1 MKVTLCNYYI
11 DMPRKYTKKS
21 NYWNKFSSGSGEG
34 NPSLENLIQKNVS
47 EPQLLGDPFYNFDG
61 KASYSRNGG
70 SSSTTGRV
78 NRITSQ
84 PKFNK
89 YVNIREGLLPFEMS
103 INGYNVRDAIELCQ
117 KAYANVA
124 IFRNAVDIMSE
135 FSNAEINLE
144 GGSAKAREF
153 FSKWMRY
160 IKIWKVKDQYFREY
174 YRSGNIFFY
183 KLNAKFTLDDF
194 QSILKSYAN
203 ADGLSYDSVEKIYNY
218 PTPFDVKNSIPVQY
232 TLLNP
237 FYVVA
242 NRSTSWKQV
251 IYEKILSEYELERL
265 QNPKNEQDKII
276 FESLDEESR
285 DKIKNG
291 QWSQD
296 GLKIQLN
303 PTDVIYS
310 FYKKQDYEPFAV
322 PFGFAVLDDIN
333 FKLEMK
339 KIDQAICRTI
349 ENVILLITL
358 GNTPD
363 KGGIN
368 HKNISAMQSLLS
380 NQSVGRVLVAD
391 YTTKADFIIP
401 DMNKVLGYE
410 KYKIVNEDIK
420 EGLQNILIGSEKFAN
435 TTVKA
440 QVFFERLRE
449 ARNAFLNDFLQ
460 PEMELIFK
468 NLGFKGKCPIAKFEE
483 VSIKDET
490 QFNRVVTRMM
500 ELGILP
506 PEEGIKV
513 IETGIYPSSEELA
526 AAQEKF
532 VEQRKKGFYN
542 PIVGGVPSIAPPMGG
557 PSNVDEAPQVQPA
570 KQPAPVVK
578 TPKERGRPVG
588 TTKAAV
594 YSREAISNVFDLT
607 KDLYSNVQSLL
618 RDKYNKKRLTADQK
632 KLAESISEAIII
644 GSEIKDWNSVAK
656 DVLDDPN
663 TLDNLGIMK
672 NVQKLAAEHDLNTY
686 AAALL
691 YHSNNK

>member
-1 MKVTLCNYYI
+1 MKVTLCNYNI

-21 NYWNKFSSGSGEG
+21 DYWSKFSSGSES
-34 NPSLENLIQKNVS
+34 NNSSLEDLMRNGSS
-47 EPQLLGDPFYNFDG
+47 EPQLVGDPFYNFDS
-61 KASYSRNGG
+61 KASSYSRNGG
-70 SSSTTGRV
+70 NSSTNLRR
-78 NRITSQ
+78 NRTSVA
-84 PKFNK
+84 PKIHR
-89 YVNIREGLLPFEMS
+89 YANIREGLLPFESS

-144 GGSAKAREF
+144 GGSTKAKDF
-153 FSKWMRY
+153 FYKWMKY

-183 KLNAKFTLDDF
+183 KLNAKFGLDDF
-194 QSILKSYAN
+194 QTILKSYAN
-203 ADGLSYDSVEKIYNY
+203 TEDVYKY
-218 PTPFDVKNSIPVQY
+218 PTSFNVKNSIPVQY

-265 QNPKNEQDKII
+265 QNPKNDHDKVI
-276 FESLDEESR
+276 FESLDPVAK
-285 DKIKNG
+285 DKIRNG

-358 GNTPD
+358 GTEPS

-368 HKNISAMQSLLS
+368 HKNISAMQSLLG

-435 TTVKA
+435 TTIKA

-468 NLGFKGKCPIAKFEE
+468 NLGFKGKCPVAKFEE

-513 IETGIYPSSEELA
+513 IETGIYPSGPELE

-542 PIVGGVPSIAPPMGG
+542 PIVGGVPSVAPPIPGDDSSDEPE
-557 PSNVDEAPQVQPA
+557 PSVNPA
-570 KQPAPVVK
+570 KNNVPNEV
-578 TPKERGRPVG
+578 GRPVG
-588 TTKAAV
+588 TTKANV
-594 YSREAISNVFDLT
+594 YSREAIAEVFDLT
-607 KDLYSNVQSLL
+607 KELYSNVQTLL
-618 RDKYNKKRLTADQK
+618 KEKYNKKRLSKEQK
-632 KLAESISEAIII
+632 NLAESISEAIIV
-644 GSEIKDWNSVAK
+644 GSKSNSWKDTAEKVLK
-656 DVLDDPN
+656 DPS
-663 TLDNLGIMK
+663 TLDSLGVMEA
-672 NVQKLAAEHDLNTY
+672 VQDLAAEHDLNTY

>member
-1 MKVTLCNYYI
+1 
-11 DMPRKYTKKS
+11 MPRKYTKKS
-21 NYWNKFSSGSGEG
+21 NYWDKFSSGNESD
-34 NPSLENLIQKNVS
+34 NTSLESLVQKNPS
-47 EPQLLGDPFYNFDG
+47 EPQLLGDPFYSFDS
-61 KASYSRNGG
+61 KANYSRNGG
-70 SSSTTGRV
+70 ESSTSTRR
-78 NRITSQ
+78 NRISTQ

-89 YVNIREGLLPFEMS
+89 YANIREGLLPFESS

-144 GGSAKAREF
+144 GGSAKARDF

-183 KLNAKFTLDDF
+183 KLNAKFSLDDF

-203 ADGLSYDSVEKIYNY
+203 ADELSYDSVEKIYNY
-218 PTPFDVKNSIPVQY
+218 PTSYNVKNSIPVQY

-237 FYVVA
+237 FFLVA

-251 IYEKILSEYELERL
+251 VYEKILSEYELERL

-276 FESLDEESR
+276 FESLDAESR

-291 QWSQD
+291 QWSVD

-303 PTDVIYS
+303 PTDIIYS

-468 NLGFKGKCPIAKFEE
+468 NLGFKGKCPLAKFEE

-506 PEEGIKV
+506 PEEGIRV
-513 IETGIYPSSEELA
+513 IETGIYPSGEELA

-542 PIVGGVPSIAPPMGG
+542 PIIGGVPSIAPPMGG
-557 PSNVDEAPQVQPA
+557 DVEEVPEEKSSEKVP
-570 KQPAPVVK
+570 PVKNKV
-578 TPKERGRPVG
+578 PNERGRPVG
-588 TTKAAV
+588 AIKADV
-594 YSREAISNVFDLT
+594 YSREAIAEVFDLT
-607 KDLYSNVQSLL
+607 KGLYSDVQTLL
-618 RDKYNKKRLTADQK
+618 EQKYNKKRLTKDQK
-632 KLAESISEAIII
+632 KLAENVSEAIII
-644 GSEIKDWNSVAK
+644 GSESTNWKDAAETVLK
-656 DVLDDPN
+656 DPS
-663 TLDNLGIMK
+663 TLDKLGVMK
-672 NVQKLAAEHDLNTY
+672 AVQDLAAQHDLNTY

-691 YHSNNK
+691 YHSNKK

>member
-1 MKVTLCNYYI
+1 
-11 DMPRKYTKKS
+11 MPRKYTKKS
-21 NYWNKFSSGSGEG
+21 DYWSKFSSGSES
-34 NPSLENLIQKNVS
+34 NNSSLEDLMRNGSS
-47 EPQLLGDPFYNFDG
+47 EPQLVGDPFYNFDS
-61 KASYSRNGG
+61 KASSYSRNGG
-70 SSSTTGRV
+70 NSSTNLRR
-78 NRITSQ
+78 NRTSVA
-84 PKFNK
+84 PKIHR
-89 YVNIREGLLPFEMS
+89 YANIREGLLPFESS

-144 GGSAKAREF
+144 GGSTKAKDF
-153 FSKWMRY
+153 FYKWMKY

-183 KLNAKFTLDDF
+183 KLNAKFGLDDF

-203 ADGLSYDSVEKIYNY
+203 TEDVYKY
-218 PTPFDVKNSIPVQY
+218 PTSFNVKNSVPVQY

-265 QNPKNEQDKII
+265 QNPKNDHDKVI
-276 FESLDEESR
+276 FESLDPVAKE
-285 DKIKNG
+285 KIRNG

-358 GNTPD
+358 GTEPS

-368 HKNISAMQSLLS
+368 HKNISAMQSLLG

-435 TTVKA
+435 TTIKA

-468 NLGFKGKCPIAKFEE
+468 NLGFKGKCPVAKFEE

-513 IETGIYPSSEELA
+513 IETGIYPSGPELE

-542 PIVGGVPSIAPPMGG
+542 PIVGGVPSVAPPIPGDDSTDE
-557 PSNVDEAPQVQPA
+557 PESNVN
-570 KQPAPVVK
+570 PVKNNV
-578 TPKERGRPVG
+578 PNEVGRPVG
-588 TTKAAV
+588 TTKANV
-594 YSREAISNVFDLT
+594 YSREAIAEVFDLT
-607 KDLYSNVQSLL
+607 KELYSNVQTLL
-618 RDKYNKKRLTADQK
+618 KEKYNKKRLSKEQK
-632 KLAESISEAIII
+632 NLAESISEAIIV
-644 GSEIKDWNSVAK
+644 GSKSNSWKDTAEKVLK
-656 DVLDDPN
+656 DPS
-663 TLDNLGIMK
+663 TLDSLGVMEA
-672 NVQKLAAEHDLNTY
+672 VQDLAAEHDLNTY

>member
-1 MKVTLCNYYI
+1 MKVTLCKYNI

-21 NYWNKFSSGSGEG
+21 DYWNQFSSGNENSSE
-34 NPSLENLIQKNVS
+34 SLENLVQKNAS
-47 EPQLLGDPFYNFDG
+47 EPQLVGDPFYTFNSN
-61 KASYSRNGG
+61 AAYSRTGG
-70 SSSTTGRV
+70 DSSTNLRRNRVATG
-78 NRITSQ
+78 
-84 PKFNK
+84 PKINK
-89 YVNIREGLLPFEMS
+89 YANIREGLLPFEMS

-144 GGSAKAREF
+144 GGSAKAKDF
-153 FSKWMRY
+153 FYKWMKY
-160 IKIWKVKDQYFREY
+160 VKIWKVKDQYFREY

-194 QSILKSYAN
+194 QSIIKSYAN
-203 ADGLSYDSVEKIYNY
+203 ADGLSYDNIEKIYNY
-218 PTPFDVKNSIPVQY
+218 PTPFNVKNSIPIQY

-242 NRSTSWKQV
+242 NRTSSWRQV
-251 IYEKILSEYELERL
+251 IYEKMLSEYELERL
-265 QNPKNEQDKII
+265 QNPKNEQDKLI
-276 FESLDEESR
+276 FESLDPTTK

-291 QWSQD
+291 QWAQD

-303 PTDVIYS
+303 PTDIIYS

-358 GNTPD
+358 GTEPS

-391 YTTKADFIIP
+391 YTTKAEFIIP

-410 KYKIVNEDIK
+410 KYKVVNEDIK

-468 NLGFKGKCPIAKFEE
+468 NLGFKGKCPVAKFEE

-513 IETGIYPSSEELA
+513 IETGIYPSGEELA

-542 PIVGGVPSIAPPMGG
+542 PIVGGVPSITPPVPGD
-557 PSNVDEAPQVQPA
+557 DEEEQADVAPQPIKNNVPNE
-570 KQPAPVVK
+570 V
-578 TPKERGRPVG
+578 GRPIG
-588 TTKAAV
+588 TTKANV
-594 YSREAISNVFDLT
+594 YSREAISEVFDLT
-607 KDLYSNVQSLL
+607 KNLYSDVQSLL
-618 RDKYNKKRLTADQK
+618 KKKYNKKRLSTDQK

-644 GSEIKDWNSVAK
+644 GSNSSDWSATAEK
-656 DVLDDPN
+656 VLSDPS
-663 TLDNLGIMK
+663 TLDSLGIMK
-672 NVQKLAAEHDLNTY
+672 AVQELAAEHDLNTY

>member
-1 MKVTLCNYYI
+1 MA
-11 DMPRKYTKKS
+11 RKYTKKS
-21 NYWNKFSSGSGEG
+21 NYWNKFSKG
-34 NPSLENLIQKNVS
+34 NDEKSSSLEDLIRNESS
-47 EPQLLGDPFYNFDG
+47 EPQLVGDPFYDFD
-61 KASYSRNGG
+61 ASAAYSRTGGG
-70 SSSTTGRV
+70 SSTNTRRNRVST
-78 NRITSQ
+78 Q
-84 PKFNK
+84 PKLNK
-89 YVNIREGLLPFEMS
+89 YANIREGLLPFESS
-103 INGYNVRDAIELCQ
+103 INGYNIRDAIELCQ

-135 FSNAEINLE
+135 FSNAEIIFE
-144 GGSAKAREF
+144 GGTQKSKDF
-153 FSKWMRY
+153 YQKWMKYVKMWR
-160 IKIWKVKDQYFREY
+160 VKDQYFREY
-174 YRSGNIFFY
+174 YRSGNIFYY
-183 KLNAKFTLDDF
+183 KINGKFKLDDF
-194 QSILKSYAN
+194 QKILQTYASN
-203 ADGLSYDSVEKIYNY
+203 EDLNYKNTEKLFNY
-218 PTPFDVKNSIPVQY
+218 PTSYNAKNLIPVQY

-237 FYVVA
+237 FYVTVK
-242 NRSTSWKQV
+242 RTSSWKQLV
-251 IYEKILSEYELERL
+251 YEKILSEYELERL
-265 QNPKNEQDKII
+265 QNPKNDHDKMI
-276 FESLDEESR
+276 FDNLDAETQ

-291 QWSQD
+291 QWAQD

-358 GNTPD
+358 GTEPS

-368 HKNISAMQSLLS
+368 HKNISAMQSLLN

-391 YTTKADFIIP
+391 YTTKAEFVIP

-410 KYKIVNEDIK
+410 KYKVVNEDIK

-435 TTVKA
+435 TNIKA
-440 QVFFERLRE
+440 QVFFERLKE

-468 NLGFKGKCPIAKFEE
+468 NLGFKGKCPTAKFEE

-513 IETGIYPSSEELA
+513 IETGIYPTDKELES
-526 AAQEKF
+526 AQEKF

-542 PIVGGVPSIAPPMGG
+542 PIVGGVPTIAPAENGG
-557 PSNVDEAPQVQPA
+557 AASENQPIT
-570 KQPAPVVK
+570 KNKVPN
-578 TPKERGRPVG
+578 ERGRPVG
-588 TTKAAV
+588 AVASV
-594 YSREAISNVFDLT
+594 YSKEDIAQVFDLT
-607 KDLYSNVQSLL
+607 KVLYSNVQNSLKK
-618 RDKYNKKRLTADQK
+618 KYNKKRLSKDQK
-632 KLAESISEAIII
+632 KLAENISEAIIV
-644 GSEIKDWNSVAK
+644 GSKNNDWSNIAEQVVSNPN
-656 DVLDDPN
+656 VLDK
-663 TLDNLGIMK
+663 LGILK
-672 NVQKLAAEHDLNTY
+672 EVQDLASEHDLNIY

-691 YHSNNK
+691 YHSSNK

>member
-1 MKVTLCNYYI
+1 LKVTLCKYNI

-21 NYWNKFSSGSGEG
+21 DYWNQFSSGNENSSE
-34 NPSLENLIQKNVS
+34 SLENLVQKNAS
-47 EPQLLGDPFYNFDG
+47 EPQLVGDPFYTFNSN
-61 KASYSRNGG
+61 AAYSRTGG
-70 SSSTTGRV
+70 DSSTNLRRNRVSTG
-78 NRITSQ
+78 
-84 PKFNK
+84 PKINK
-89 YVNIREGLLPFEMS
+89 YANIREGLLPFEMS

-144 GGSAKAREF
+144 GGSAKAKDF
-153 FSKWMRY
+153 FYKWMKY
-160 IKIWKVKDQYFREY
+160 VKIWKVKDQYFREY

-194 QSILKSYAN
+194 QSIIKSYAN
-203 ADGLSYDSVEKIYNY
+203 ADGLSYDSIEKIYNY
-218 PTPFDVKNSIPVQY
+218 PTPFDVKNSIPIQY

-242 NRSTSWKQV
+242 NRTSSWRQV
-251 IYEKILSEYELERL
+251 IYEKMLSEYELERL
-265 QNPKNEQDKII
+265 QNPKNEQDKLI
-276 FESLDEESR
+276 FESLDPTTK

-291 QWSQD
+291 QWAQD

-303 PTDVIYS
+303 PTDIIYS

-358 GNTPD
+358 GTEPS

-391 YTTKADFIIP
+391 YTTKAEFIIP

-410 KYKIVNEDIK
+410 KYKVVNEDIK

-468 NLGFKGKCPIAKFEE
+468 NLGFKGKCPVAKFEE

-513 IETGIYPSSEELA
+513 IETGIYPSGEELA

-542 PIVGGVPSIAPPMGG
+542 PIVGGVPSITPPMPGD
-557 PSNVDEAPQVQPA
+557 DEEEQADVAPQPIKNNVPNE
-570 KQPAPVVK
+570 V
-578 TPKERGRPVG
+578 GRPIG
-588 TTKAAV
+588 TTKANV
-594 YSREAISNVFDLT
+594 YSREAISEVFDLT
-607 KDLYSNVQSLL
+607 KNLYSDVQSLL
-618 RDKYNKKRLTADQK
+618 KKKYNKKRLSTDQK

-644 GSEIKDWNSVAK
+644 GSNSSDWSATAEK
-656 DVLDDPN
+656 VLSDPS
-663 TLDNLGIMK
+663 TLDSLGIMK
-672 NVQKLAAEHDLNTY
+672 AVQELAAEHDLNTY

>member
-1 MKVTLCNYYI
+1 MS
-11 DMPRKYTKKS
+11 RKYTKRS
-21 NYWNKFSSGSGEG
+21 EYWNQFSKGTAGQEAPLEDLLKENSSE
-34 NPSLENLIQKNVS
+34 PSLVGE
-47 EPQLLGDPFYNFDG
+47 PFYSFDS
-61 KASYSRNGG
+61 KASYERTGMGDSTNIRRNLAYVG
-70 SSSTTGRV
+70 
-78 NRITSQ
+78 
-84 PKFNK
+84 PKIYK
-89 YVNIREGLLPFEMS
+89 YGNIREGLLPFEMS
-103 INGYNVRDAIELCQ
+103 ISGYNIRDAIELCQ

-135 FSNAEINLE
+135 FSNAEIYLE
-144 GGSAKAREF
+144 GGTQKAKDF
-153 FSKWMRY
+153 FHKWMKY
-160 IKIWKVKDQYFREY
+160 VKMWKIKDQYFREY

-183 KLNAKFTLDDF
+183 KINAKFELDDF
-194 QSILKSYAN
+194 QKILQTYASY
-203 ADGLSYDSVEKIYNY
+203 DGLSYDNVEKIYNY
-218 PTPFDVKNSIPVQY
+218 PTPYDVKNSIPVQY

-237 FYVVA
+237 FYVTV
-242 NRSTSWKQV
+242 NRTSSWKHV

-265 QNPKNEQDKII
+265 QNPKNEHDKII
-276 FESLDEESR
+276 FESLDKETQ

-291 QWSQD
+291 QWAQN

-358 GNTPD
+358 GTEPA

-368 HKNISAMQSLLS
+368 HKNIKAMQSLLN

-391 YTTKADFIIP
+391 YTTKAEFIIP

-435 TTVKA
+435 TAVKA

-449 ARNAFLNDFLQ
+449 ARNAFLCDFLQ

-513 IETGIYPSSEELA
+513 IETGIYPTTEELVS
-526 AAQEKF
+526 AQQKF
-532 VEQRKKGFYN
+532 VEDRKKGFYN
-542 PIVGGVPSIAPPMGG
+542 PIVGGVPSISPPVPDFG
-557 PSNVDEAPQVQPA
+557 A
-570 KQPAPVVK
+570 APVQQAKNK
-578 TPKERGRPVG
+578 TPAERGRPTG
-588 TTKAAV
+588 TTKASV
-594 YSREAISNVFDLT
+594 YSKESIAKVFDLT
-607 KDLYSNVQSLL
+607 KNLYSQVESLL
-618 RDKYNKKRLTADQK
+618 KEKYKKKKLNPEQK
-632 KLAESISEAIII
+632 KLAEGISEAIVI
-644 GSEIKDWNSVAK
+644 GSECSTWNTVAIDVIKNPN
-656 DVLDDPN
+656 VLDKI
-663 TLDNLGIMK
+663 GIMSS
-672 NVQKLAAEHDLNTY
+672 VQNIAAEHELDTY

-691 YHSNNK
+691 YHSTKYSV

>member
-1 MKVTLCNYYI
+1 MT
-11 DMPRKYTKKS
+11 RKYTKKS
-21 NYWNKFSSGSGEG
+21 DYWNKFSKGTSDK
-34 NPSLENLIQKNVS
+34 NASLEDLIKNESS
-47 EPQLLGDPFYNFDG
+47 EPQIIGDPFYDFDSS
-61 KASYSRNGG
+61 ASYSRTGG
-70 SSSTTGRV
+70 DSTTGTRR
-78 NRITSQ
+78 NRISVK
-84 PKFNK
+84 PKIYK
-89 YVNIREGLLPFEMS
+89 YANIREGLLPFEMS

-135 FSNAEINLE
+135 FSNAEIVLE
-144 GGSAKAREF
+144 GGSQKSRDF
-153 FSKWMRY
+153 FAKWMKYVKMWR
-160 IKIWKVKDQYFREY
+160 VKDQYFREY

-183 KLNAKFTLDDF
+183 KINAKFQLNDF
-194 QSILKSYAN
+194 QRILQSYAN
-203 ADGLSYDSVEKIYNY
+203 NDELNYKNTEKIFNY
-218 PTPFDVKNSIPVQY
+218 PTSYDVKNSIPVQY

-237 FYVVA
+237 FYLTVK
-242 NRSTSWKQV
+242 RTSSWKQV
-251 IYEKILSEYELERL
+251 VYEKILSEYELERL
-265 QNPKNEQDKII
+265 QNPKNDHDKMIYDN
-276 FESLDEESR
+276 LDSETQ

-358 GNTPD
+358 GTEPS

-435 TTVKA
+435 TTIKA
-440 QVFFERLRE
+440 QVFFERLKE
-449 ARNAFLNDFLQ
+449 ARNAFLNDFMQ

-468 NLGFKGKCPIAKFEE
+468 NLGFKGRCPVAKFEE

-513 IETGIYPSSEELA
+513 IETGIYPTTQELE

-542 PIVGGVPSIAPPMGG
+542 PIVGGVPTIAPADGDD
-557 PSNVDEAPQVQPA
+557 DEELEKLEQP
-570 KQPAPVVK
+570 KQNKVPN
-578 TPKERGRPVG
+578 ERGRPVG
-588 TTKAAV
+588 AVASV
-594 YSREAISNVFDLT
+594 YSKEDIAQVFDLT
-607 KDLYSNVQSLL
+607 KDLYNNVQGLL
-618 RDKYNKKRLTADQK
+618 KNKYNKKRLNKDQK
-632 KLAESISEAIII
+632 KLAENISEAIII
-644 GSEIKDWNSVAK
+644 GSENKNWSQVAEK
-656 DVLDDPN
+656 VISDPSVLDKM
-663 TLDNLGIMK
+663 GILK
-672 NVQKLAAEHDLNTY
+672 KVQDLASEHDLNTY

-691 YHSNNK
+691 YHSANK

>member
-1 MKVTLCNYYI
+1 MKVTLCNYNI

-21 NYWNKFSSGSGEG
+21 DYWSKFSSGNQS
-34 NPSLENLIQKNVS
+34 NNSSLEDLMRNGSS
-47 EPQLLGDPFYNFDG
+47 EPQLVGDPFYDFDS
-61 KASYSRNGG
+61 KASSYSRNGG
-70 SSSTTGRV
+70 NSSTNLRR
-78 NRITSQ
+78 NRTSVA
-84 PKFNK
+84 PKIHR
-89 YVNIREGLLPFEMS
+89 YANIREGLLPFESS

-144 GGSAKAREF
+144 GGSTKAKDF
-153 FSKWMRY
+153 FYKWMKY

-183 KLNAKFTLDDF
+183 KLNAKFGLDDF
-194 QSILKSYAN
+194 QTILKSYAN
-203 ADGLSYDSVEKIYNY
+203 TEDVYKY
-218 PTPFDVKNSIPVQY
+218 PTSFNVKNSIPVQY

-265 QNPKNEQDKII
+265 QNPKNDHDKVI
-276 FESLDEESR
+276 FESLDPVAK
-285 DKIKNG
+285 DKIRNG

-358 GNTPD
+358 GTEPS

-368 HKNISAMQSLLS
+368 HKNISAMQSLLG

-435 TTVKA
+435 TTIKA

-468 NLGFKGKCPIAKFEE
+468 NLGFKGKCPVAKFEE

-513 IETGIYPSSEELA
+513 IETGIYPSGPELE

-542 PIVGGVPSIAPPMGG
+542 PIVGGVPSVAPPIPGDDSSDEPE
-557 PSNVDEAPQVQPA
+557 PSVNPA
-570 KQPAPVVK
+570 KNNVPNEV
-578 TPKERGRPVG
+578 GRPVG
-588 TTKAAV
+588 TTKANV
-594 YSREAISNVFDLT
+594 YSREAIAEVFDLT
-607 KDLYSNVQSLL
+607 KELYSNVQTLL
-618 RDKYNKKRLTADQK
+618 KEKYNKKRLSKEQK
-632 KLAESISEAIII
+632 NLAESISEAIIV
-644 GSEIKDWNSVAK
+644 GSKSNSWKDTAEKVLK
-656 DVLDDPN
+656 DPS
-663 TLDNLGIMK
+663 TLDSLGVMEA
-672 NVQKLAAEHDLNTY
+672 VQDLAAEHDLNTY

>member
-1 MKVTLCNYYI
+1 
-11 DMPRKYTKKS
+11 MPRKYTKKS
-21 NYWNKFSSGSGEG
+21 DYWNKFSSGNESD
-34 NPSLENLIQKNVS
+34 NSSLEDVIKNNSS
-47 EPQLLGDPFYNFDG
+47 EPQLLGDPFYDFDS
-61 KASYSRNGG
+61 KAAAYSRNGG
-70 SSSTTGRV
+70 DSSTNLRRNRVATG
-78 NRITSQ
+78 
-84 PKFNK
+84 PKINK
-89 YVNIREGLLPFEMS
+89 YANIREGLLPFEMS

-117 KAYANVA
+117 KAYSNVA

-144 GGSAKAREF
+144 GGSSRSREF
-153 FSKWMRY
+153 FQKWMKY
-160 IKIWKVKDQYFREY
+160 IKIWRIKDQYFREY

-183 KLNAKFTLDDF
+183 KLNAKFGLDDF

-203 ADGLSYDSVEKIYNY
+203 SDGLNYDNVEKIHNY
-218 PTPFDVKNSIPVQY
+218 PTSYDVKNSIPIQY

-242 NRSTSWKQV
+242 NRTTSWKQV

-265 QNPKNEQDKII
+265 QNPKNQHDKLI
-276 FESLDEESR
+276 FDSLDSAAK

-291 QWSQD
+291 QWAQN

-339 KIDQAICRTI
+339 KIDQAICRTV

-358 GNTPD
+358 GTEPS

-368 HKNISAMQSLLS
+368 HKNISAMQSLLG

-468 NLGFKGKCPIAKFEE
+468 NLGFKGKCPVAKFEE

-513 IETGIYPSSEELA
+513 IETGIYPSGDELA

-542 PIVGGVPSIAPPMGG
+542 PIVGGVPSVAPPMAGDVEEEK
-557 PSNVDEAPQVQPA
+557 PNVQTVSVKNQVPNE
-570 KQPAPVVK
+570 V
-578 TPKERGRPVG
+578 GRPIG
-588 TTKAAV
+588 TTKATV
-594 YSREAISNVFDLT
+594 YSREAIAGVFDLT
-607 KDLYSNVQSLL
+607 KDLYKNVQTLL
-618 RDKYNKKRLTADQK
+618 KEKYNKKRLNANQK
-632 KLAESISEAIII
+632 KLAENLSEAIII
-644 GSEIKDWNSVAK
+644 GSETNSWNDVAEKVVKDPA
-656 DVLDDPN
+656 
-663 TLDNLGIMK
+663 TLDRLGIMK
-672 NVQKLAAEHDLNTY
+672 NVQSLAAEHDLNTY

-691 YHSNNK
+691 YHSNKK

>member
-1 MKVTLCNYYI
+1 MKVTLCKYNI

-21 NYWNKFSSGSGEG
+21 DYWNQFSSGNENSSE
-34 NPSLENLIQKNVS
+34 SLENLVQKNAS
-47 EPQLLGDPFYNFDG
+47 EPQLVGDPFYTFNSN
-61 KASYSRNGG
+61 AAYSRTGG
-70 SSSTTGRV
+70 DSSTNLRRNRVATG
-78 NRITSQ
+78 
-84 PKFNK
+84 PKINK
-89 YVNIREGLLPFEMS
+89 YANIREGLLPFEMS

-144 GGSAKAREF
+144 GGSAKAKDF
-153 FSKWMRY
+153 FYKWMKY
-160 IKIWKVKDQYFREY
+160 VKIWKVKDQYFREY

-194 QSILKSYAN
+194 QSIIKSYAN
-203 ADGLSYDSVEKIYNY
+203 ADGLSYDSIEKIYNY
-218 PTPFDVKNSIPVQY
+218 PTPFDVKNSIPIQY

-242 NRSTSWKQV
+242 NRTSSWRQV
-251 IYEKILSEYELERL
+251 IYEKMLSEYELERL
-265 QNPKNEQDKII
+265 QNPKNEQDKLI
-276 FESLDEESR
+276 FESLDPTTK

-291 QWSQD
+291 QWAQD

-303 PTDVIYS
+303 PTDIIYS

-358 GNTPD
+358 GTEPS

-391 YTTKADFIIP
+391 YTTKAEFIIP

-410 KYKIVNEDIK
+410 KYKVVNEDIK

-468 NLGFKGKCPIAKFEE
+468 NLGFKGKCPVAKFEE

-513 IETGIYPSSEELA
+513 IETGIYPSGEELA

-542 PIVGGVPSIAPPMGG
+542 PIVGGVPSITPPMPGD
-557 PSNVDEAPQVQPA
+557 DEEEQADVAPQPIKNNVPNE
-570 KQPAPVVK
+570 V
-578 TPKERGRPVG
+578 GRPIG
-588 TTKAAV
+588 TTKANV
-594 YSREAISNVFDLT
+594 YSREAISEVFDLT
-607 KDLYSNVQSLL
+607 KNLYSDVQSLL
-618 RDKYNKKRLTADQK
+618 KKKYNKKRLSTDQK

-644 GSEIKDWNSVAK
+644 GSNSSDWSATAEK
-656 DVLDDPN
+656 VLSDPS
-663 TLDNLGIMK
+663 TLDSLGIMK
-672 NVQKLAAEHDLNTY
+672 AVQELAAEHDLNTY